1 MLKLLTPI
9 YRRVGYRPKAE
20 DEHLDIL
27 LRTKVVSI
35 LPAFG
40 NLKLPGNILVN
51 I

>member
-9 YRRVGYRPKAE
+9 YRRVGDRPKAD

-35 LPAFG
+35 LPVFG
-40 NLKLPGNILVN
+40 YPELIFNYIF
-51 I
+51 